1 MAFVFIGIFVLHDVV
16 VGVFFDYCRDI
27 LGVLSTFEYA
37 LRVFMFLNDM
47 ISVFYIVNGFTENI
61 RTSVYE
67 LPVYISGSVCSLWWQ
82 SHGM

>member
-47 ISVFYIVNGFTENI
+47 ISVFYIVNGFTEI
-61 RTSVYE
+61 HLFTSFLYTF
-67 LPVYISGSVCSLWWQ
+67 LDQSVLC
-82 SHGM
+82 GGCC